1 MTADEMEVEMKRGVK
16 QTIVPILALAM
27 ILSAFLPGT
36 VEVHAEGGI
45 PIDEINFPDKNFR
58 DFVFWSL
65 DSNRDHRLS
74 QAECDAVE
82 KIDVTQKRIT
92 DLKGIE
98 YFTGLKI
105 LNCWINELKSLDLS
119 KNTALEE
126 LICTRNK
133 LTTLDVSK
141 LTGLKVLKCSENKLT
156 NLNISKNTTL
166 TVLRCSANEIRTL
179 DVSHNAALRKLVCYE
194 NRLRELD
201 VSQNTA
207 LTELKCYQNE
217 LTTLD
222 VSQNAELRRLVAYSN
237 PLTSVKLIE
246 KEYLDLQLDPIYQLS
261 VPKGTS
267 KILFPNGFKMEN
279 VQGTIPGIEATGDG
293 FKWDGTT
300 EKCEFEYKLS
310 DVPEK
315 TVKATVHITNLDDP
329 ALNEAIKLVEQ
340 AEAKKTEAQ
349 YNAAKVKVDALNIM
363 NWTTD
368 LENRLAEVKKYV
380 EAENALKALE
390 AKEAKDLTDEAMAA
404 TAQRVNEVK
413 RDWRAP
419 LEKRLNDLKNKKTA
433 FDPEHVA
440 NMAVKTQP
448 RNLSYTE
455 GDELN
460 LAGLVVILTD
470 NKGVKKDVALED
482 FEATGITSSPAHKAA
497 LAAADNGKK
506 VKLTMGSL
514 AAETEPLSIKEKQVF
529 VDTKALQEKIGE
541 AKALLEKSGQ
551 SDFAKKLQEVVADVE
566 AVIKNPT
573 DQVAVN
579 NKLSELDKVMNALKD
594 YNEKNQQKAAGEKEK
609 GHRNRRNNTAR
620 QGNGGEGRIFGQR
633 AQEPATTENKSDVKH
648 HAVVNEA
655 YIYGYEDGSFRPDGN
670 MTRAEAIAMLA
681 RLAKLDT
688 SDASRPNYMD
698 VRGGWY
704 NGAINA
710 MVKAGYMKG
719 YSDGTFRPDEKIT
732 RAEFAQ
738 MLTAVDKA
746 NRINVPFADVKGHW
760 ALPAI
765 EQAYANGRIKGY
777 PDGSFRP
784 NHWITRA
791 ESVTIV
797 NRLFNRP
804 VNEKAL
810 ATMRGDMK
818 NFKDISPKH
827 WAYYQILGAS
837 NSYESFR
844 E

>member
-1 MTADEMEVEMKRGVK
+1 MKRGVK
-16 QTIVPILALAM
+16 QTIVPILVLAM

-36 VEVHAEGGI
+36 VEVRAEGGI
-45 PIDEINFPDKNFR
+45 PIDETHFPDKKFR
-58 DFVFWSL
+58 EFVSQNL
-65 DSNRDHRLS
+65 DTDQDHSLS

-82 KIDVTQKRIT
+82 KIDVTQRSIA

-98 YFTGLKI
+98 YFTGLKK
-105 LNCWINELKSLDLS
+105 LNCWINELKSLDLN

-126 LICTRNK
+126 IICTRNK
-133 LTTLDVSK
+133 LTALDVSQ
-141 LTGLKVLKCSENKLT
+141 LTGLKVLKCSENNLT
-156 NLNISKNTTL
+156 NLNISENTAL
-166 TVLRCSANEIRTL
+166 TALRCTTNQIRTL
-179 DVSHNAALRKLVCYE
+179 DVSHNTALRELVCYE

-222 VSQNAELRRLVAYSN
+222 VSQNAGLERLVAHSN

-246 KEYLDLQLDPIYQLS
+246 KEYNDLQLDPIYQLS

-293 FKWDGTT
+293 FKWNGAAR
-300 EKCEFEYKLS
+300 ESEFEYKLS
-310 DVPEK
+310 DAPK
-315 TVKATVHITNLDDP
+315 KIVKVRVHIKDLDDP
-329 ALNEAIKLVEQ
+329 ALNEAISLVEE
-340 AEAKKTEAQ
+340 AEAKKTEAL
-349 YNAAKVKVDALNIM
+349 YNAAKVRVDALNKM
-363 NWTTD
+363 DWTMD
-368 LENRLAEVKKYV
+368 LENRLAEVKKYID
-380 EAENALKALE
+380 AENALKALE

-413 RDWRAP
+413 KDWRAP

-433 FDPEHVA
+433 FDPDRVA
-440 NMAVKTQP
+440 NMTVKTQP
-448 RNLSYTE
+448 RNLSYAE

-460 LAGLVVILTD
+460 LAGLVVTLTD
-470 NKGVKKDVALED
+470 DKGVKKDVALED
-482 FEATGITSSPAHKAA
+482 FETTGITSSPAHKAA

-506 VKLTMGSL
+506 VKLTMGSIS
-514 AAETEPLSIKEKQVF
+514 AETEALSIKAKQVF

-541 AKALLEKSGQ
+541 AKELLEKSGQ
-551 SDFAKKLQEVVADVE
+551 SDFAKKLQDVVAE
-566 AVIKNPT
+566 AEALVKNPT
-573 DQVAVN
+573 DQAAVN
-579 NKLSELDKVMNALKD
+579 NMLSELDKAMDALKD
-594 YNEKNQQKAAGEKEK
+594 FNEKNQQKATEEKPK
-609 GHRNRRNNTAR
+609 DHRNRRSNTAR
-620 QGNGGEGRIFGQR
+620 QGNGGEGRIFSQTP
-633 AQEPATTENKSDVKH
+633 QEPATTENKSDVKH
-648 HAVVNEA
+648 RTVVNEA
-655 YIYGYEDGSFRPDGN
+655 YIYGYEDGTFRPDGN

-688 SDASRPNYMD
+688 SDASRPNYRD
-698 VRGGWY
+698 VRSGWY

-746 NRINVPFADVKGHW
+746 NRTNVPFADVKGHW

-837 NSYESFR
+837 NSYESSR

>member
-1 MTADEMEVEMKRGVK
+1 MKRGVK

-58 DFVFWSL
+58 DFVYWNL
-65 DSNRDHRLS
+65 DSNRDHSLS

-98 YFTGLKI
+98 YFTGLKK
-105 LNCWINELKSLDLS
+105 LNCWINELESLDLS

-133 LTTLDVSK
+133 LTSLDVSQ

-156 NLNISKNTTL
+156 NLNISKNTAL
-166 TVLRCSANEIRTL
+166 TVLRCSANQIRTL
-179 DVSHNAALRKLVCYE
+179 DVSHNTALRKLVCYE
-194 NRLRELD
+194 NKLRELD

-222 VSQNAELRRLVAYSN
+222 VSQNAELERLVAHSN
-237 PLTSVKLIE
+237 SLTSVKLIE
-246 KEYLDLQLDPIYQLS
+246 KKYHDLQLDPIYELS

-267 KILFPNGFKMEN
+267 KILFPNGFNMEN
-279 VQGTIPGIEATGDG
+279 VHGTVPGIEATGDG

-340 AEAKKTEAQ
+340 AEANKTEAQ
-349 YNAAKVKVDALNIM
+349 YNAAKVKVDALNKM
-363 NWTTD
+363 NWTMD
-368 LENRLAEVKKYV
+368 LENRLSEVKKYFD
-380 EAENALKALE
+380 AENALKALE

-413 RDWRAP
+413 RDWREP

-448 RNLSYTE
+448 SNLSYTE

-460 LAGLVVILTD
+460 LAGLVVTLTD

-482 FEATGITSSPAHKAA
+482 FEATGITSSPAHKAV
-497 LAAADNGKK
+497 LADVDNGKK
-506 VKLTMGSL
+506 VKLMKGSL
-514 AAETEPLSIKEKQVF
+514 AAETEPLSIKAKQVF

-551 SDFAKKLQEVVADVE
+551 SDFAKKLQEVVADAE

-579 NKLSELDKVMNALKD
+579 NKLSELDKAMNALKD
-594 YNEKNQQKAAGEKEK
+594 YNEKNQQKATGEKEK

-648 HAVVNEA
+648 HTVVNEA
-655 YIYGYEDGSFRPDGN
+655 YICGYEDGSFRPDGN

-681 RLAKLDT
+681 RLTKLDT

-746 NRINVPFADVKGHW
+746 NRTNVPFADVKGHW

-837 NSYESFR
+837 NSCESSR